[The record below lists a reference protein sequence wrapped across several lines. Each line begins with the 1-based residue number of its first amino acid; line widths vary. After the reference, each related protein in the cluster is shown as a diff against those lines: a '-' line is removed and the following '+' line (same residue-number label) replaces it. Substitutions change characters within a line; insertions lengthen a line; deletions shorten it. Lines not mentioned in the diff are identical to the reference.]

1 MPIYCDNFGSNL
13 HINGRYKM
21 EMYNPPHPGEMLL
34 EGWIKPLGFS
44 VSKFVLK

>member
-1 MPIYCDNFGSNL
+1 
-13 HINGRYKM
+13 M
-21 EMYNPPHPGEMLL
+21 EMYNPPHPGEILL